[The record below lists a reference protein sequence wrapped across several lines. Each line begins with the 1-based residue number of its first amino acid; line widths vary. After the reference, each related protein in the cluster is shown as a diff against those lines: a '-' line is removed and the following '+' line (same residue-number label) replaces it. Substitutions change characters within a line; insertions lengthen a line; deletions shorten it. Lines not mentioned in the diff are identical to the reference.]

1 MLCGYSR
8 QHRTISSSSATAG
21 LLVSF
26 VSYKLALI
34 TFKALTTHQPQYLSE
49 LIHLYEVP
57 RQLRSRGVNIL
68 QNTGTTLGFS
78 RRAFCHA
85 SPAVW
90 NNLPQSVISD
100 LTVNT
105 DTFKCRLKTALY
117 SRAFRQ

>member
-1 MLCGYSR
+1 MR
-8 QHRTISSSSATAG
+8 FHDR
-21 LLVSF
+21 
-26 VSYKLALI
+26 
-34 TFKALTTHQPQYLSE
+34 
-49 LIHLYEVP
+49 

-68 QNTGTTLGFS
+68 QNTATTLGFS

-85 SPAVW
+85 SPAFW

-117 SRAFRQ
+117 SRAFRQWHV